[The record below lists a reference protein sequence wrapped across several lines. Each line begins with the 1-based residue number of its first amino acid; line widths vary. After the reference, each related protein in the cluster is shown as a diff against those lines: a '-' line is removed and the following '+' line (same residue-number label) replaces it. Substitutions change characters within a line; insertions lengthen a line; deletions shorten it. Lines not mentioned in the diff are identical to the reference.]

1 MHEGSEPLHAV
12 QATGAYEEAR
22 GKVARLINAS
32 SPREVVWTSNAT
44 AAINLVAQSWGRAN
58 LGPGDEV
65 GM

>member
-1 MHEGSEPLHAV
+1 MA
-12 QATGAYEEAR
+12 Q
-22 GKVARLINAS
+22 LINAP

-65 GM
+65 CRTAVALHRLRVAPACMPGAEA